1 MALNWKDFA
10 PRGHSDTGE
19 TCLVVLAG
27 EMATASC
34 GELGSGGRA
43 GQKCCSLC
51 TLARFSCIRSAFL
64 FGVLKMAIGKYEV
77 VFLCS
82 FVCI

>member
-10 PRGHSDTGE
+10 PRGHSDMGE

-34 GELGSGGRA
+34 GELGSGG
-43 GQKCCSLC
+43 GGSEMLLPLHTGEVFLHPQ
-51 TLARFSCIRSAFL
+51 RFSVWCFENGHR
-64 FGVLKMAIGKYEV
+64 
-77 VFLCS
+77 
-82 FVCI
+82 